1 MAKLF
6 QNGLKALTGPLFI
19 LLMALP
25 LMAQTQIGQDLHLRG
40 GATLSGGYDE
50 SSGTGLSSQ
59 SNVNGAADVNVSG
72 YYFAPSLVSFDLS
85 PYYDQ
90 SRANSN
96 YQSISNSSGI
106 NTSATV
112 LSNTR
117 FPGGF
122 GFSKTWD
129 STGTYGVV
137 GMPNFTTHGS
147 DLGYS
152 IGWSALLPNWPTL
165 SASYSHG
172 SGSSDVYGS
181 NSKSSSN
188 THTLSLRSAYNLA
201 GYRLGAHFNEGGT
214 KGSIP
219 TFLSG
224 VANEVSDS
232 SYHSED
238 FTLSHR
244 LPLQGYLT
252 ANYLRS
258 DYSSGRTGSSTSSTT
273 TDMINANSSFRP
285 ISKLSFSVSTSYSDN
300 LEGSLDQQILSSG
313 GTPVKST
320 LGSSSR
326 SLTMNGGVG
335 YAVTT
340 YLGIQVGVSH
350 QDQFFNGSSYAATGL
365 SGTLFYNRKLL
376 DMFTFSVTA
385 LDSATNAG
393 NSGLGIQGNVNFNKR
408 FRGWDTDASVSYAQ
422 DVQTLLVTY
431 TTSYVNYNAHVR
443 KRLAR
448 RLSVSGGLGGGHSG
462 FSREMGTS
470 SHSESYFS
478 SISYSKY
485 NFSGSYTSSSGVS
498 VLTANGLSNG
508 GLPPVV
514 SPLDQIVY
522 NGSGYSISAS
532 STPLRKLS
540 ISASYASSR
549 SNTLS
554 SSYSSLNRNTSTT
567 AQMTYR
573 VRSMSMNAGY
583 SRFTQGISAGGA
595 PAATVTSYYF
605 GISRWINLF

>member
-1 MAKLF
+1 LAKLF

-50 SSGTGLSSQ
+50 SSGTGITSQ
-59 SNVNGAADVNVSG
+59 SNAEGSADVNVNG
-72 YYFAPSLVSFDLS
+72 YYFAPSLVSFNLS

-106 NTSATV
+106 NASAMV
-112 LSNTR
+112 LTNTR
-117 FPGGF
+117 FPGSV

-129 STGTYGVV
+129 STGTYGVL
-137 GMPNFTTHGS
+137 GTPNFTTHGG
-147 DLGYS
+147 DQGYS

-181 NSKSSSN
+181 SSKSSSD
-188 THTLSLRSAYNLA
+188 THTLSLRSSYNLA
-201 GYRLGAHFNEGGT
+201 GFKLGASYNQGGSH
-214 KGSIP
+214 GRAP

-224 VANEVSDS
+224 TANEISDS
-232 SYHSED
+232 TYHSE
-238 FTLSHR
+238 TLSMSHR
-244 LPLQGYLT
+244 LPMNGYLT
-252 ANYLRS
+252 TSYVRS
-258 DYSSGRTGSSTSSTT
+258 AYTNGRTDSSTSSNN
-273 TDMINANSSFRP
+273 TDMFDANSSFRP
-285 ISKLSFSVSTSYSDN
+285 ISKLTLTVDTSYSDN
-300 LEGSLDQQILSSG
+300 LEGSLDQQIISSG
-313 GTPVKST
+313 GTPVQTS
-320 LGSSSR
+320 LGSTSR
-326 SLTMNGGVG
+326 ALTMNGGVG

-340 YLGIQVGVSH
+340 YLGLQVGVSH
-350 QDQFFNGSSYAATGL
+350 QDQFYDGSSYGATRM
-365 SGTLFYNRKLL
+365 SATLFYNRKLL

-385 LDSATNAG
+385 IDSATNAG
-393 NSGLGIQGNVNFNKR
+393 NGGLGIQGNVNFSKR
-408 FRGWDTDASVSYAQ
+408 FRGWDTDASVSYSQ
-422 DVQTLLVTY
+422 DVETLLVTY
-431 TTSYVNYNAHVR
+431 TTSFINYNAHVR

-448 RLSVSGGLGGGHSG
+448 RLSVSGGFGGGHSG
-462 FSREMGTS
+462 FSREMGTTN
-470 SHSESYFS
+470 HSESYFS

-485 NFSGSYTSSSGVS
+485 NFSGSYTSSSGIS
-498 VLTANGLSNG
+498 VLTANGLSTG

-522 NGSGYSISAS
+522 NGSGYSLSAS

-540 ISASYASSR
+540 LSASYANSR

-554 SSYSSLNRNTSTT
+554 SSYSSLNRNITTT

-573 VRSMSMNAGY
+573 VRSISLNAGY
-583 SRFTQGISAGGA
+583 SKFTQGISAGGA
-595 PAATVTSYYF
+595 PAATVKSYYF
-605 GISRWINLF
+605 GISRWIDLF